1 MYSVYVVDDEPIILS
16 GITHLLDWSKLECEI
31 AGCFRNGKEAYDA
44 IVRHPADIV
53 ITDIKMPVMDGLELV
68 AKCASS
74 HPQTVFVILTSL
86 EEFRLVKEA
95 IRYSVSEYI
104 VKTELDEAVLTR
116 VVAKAVREVERRRS
130 IYSPQ
135 QTGAEGVQGVEQMV
149 QNLFLMR
156 DVSASVRVRLEDK
169 GLMDSYGFVAFL
181 LRYPSSTLETSWS
194 IDDYMRLYEWQAD
207 IIAKV
212 LPSVF
217 PDSVRV
223 TPQCARY
230 GMFIYFIHDTR
241 GDMWRSLVNRLGEK
255 VRKASGMV
263 TGLESDVVSSSIH
276 TSASTLVEA
285 RDEVERAVT
294 AHYLGRDD
302 FELED
307 LDLDSVYPKIEKT
320 IAQRNTVG
328 FAACMRLLV
337 TTLSTKDHGPGQAS
351 FILSALSSAVR
362 AGLGAIGMLDEEMVD
377 DLFAFTPF
385 ILSRSWAVHTLEDVR
400 DEIESLLKGI
410 GSASSSP
417 IIDKAREYVLSHVT
431 QRITLSD
438 VASYAGVSLGYMSK
452 SFKRVMGRSLVDYV
466 NDMKV
471 DRAREMMAASPHMR
485 VGEVAIAL
493 GFENIYYFSKVF
505 RRVTGMSPSEY
516 QKQLQEVQ

>member
-68 AKCASS
+68 TKCASS

-104 VKTELDEAVLTR
+104 VKTELDEALLTR

-241 GDMWRSLVNRLGEK
+241 GDMWRSLV
-255 VRKASGMV
+255 
-263 TGLESDVVSSSIH
+263 H